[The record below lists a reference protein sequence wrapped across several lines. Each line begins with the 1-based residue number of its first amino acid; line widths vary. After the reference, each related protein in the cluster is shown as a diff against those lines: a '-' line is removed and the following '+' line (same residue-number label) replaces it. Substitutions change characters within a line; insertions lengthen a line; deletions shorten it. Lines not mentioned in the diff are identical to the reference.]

1 MHARRRTHSP
11 QTLGH
16 TNKELHARS
25 YIIMNFS
32 LYLHSNQSLT
42 QAESPPFSLSLSAEE
57 VLRSPKKSCV
67 TKLFQK
73 PNTKPAISS
82 SQQIQPQPQYTCW
95 RRKRYS
101 IRFGFVLCYITG
113 SFDTPKNST
122 PRTWLTLISEKVN
135 TRTKL
140 AFRTRPSLSLWSLW
154 TQNNIQKP
162 RQCSFDP
169 SRRCVGCLASHCRS
183 TTVKP
188 S

>member
-11 QTLGH
+11 KTLGH
-16 TNKELHARS
+16 ANKELHARS

-42 QAESPPFSLSLSAEE
+42 QAESPPFSLSLSLSAEE

-82 SQQIQPQPQYTCW
+82 SQQIEPQPQYTCW

-113 SFDTPKNST
+113 SFDTPKKFDTEN
-122 PRTWLTLISEKVN
+122 
-135 TRTKL
+135 L
-140 AFRTRPSLSLWSLW
+140 AYPYQRESKYTHKACIQNPSLIVPVVSVDAKQHSE
-154 TQNNIQKP
+154 T
-162 RQCSFDP
+162 
-169 SRRCVGCLASHCRS
+169 S
-183 TTVKP
+183 TMLL
-188 S
+188 